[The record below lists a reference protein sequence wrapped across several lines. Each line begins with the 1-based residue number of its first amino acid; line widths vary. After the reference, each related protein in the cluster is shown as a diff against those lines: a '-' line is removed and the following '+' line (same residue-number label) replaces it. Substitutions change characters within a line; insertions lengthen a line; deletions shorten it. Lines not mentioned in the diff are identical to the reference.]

1 MFAHAQSLITGA
13 LAFEISIEREN
24 IVSKIYLFG
33 GIGCGENIFGRM
45 SWPEGYDVRFVGWK
59 EPLPGEDFSGYCAR
73 IVRGEEFTEHDI
85 LFGVSLGGIAALEI
99 AAACPNI
106 KTVVLVSSAADV
118 SEYSP
123 LLRFFARYVPAWAV
137 PLRLL
142 EYDRVK
148 SFLVT
153 GSADRKY
160 ALRSAGFFVPLGKRY
175 YRMALEAVKNHDGTL
190 YGKIAAAGC
199 RVLRIHGSGDALFP
213 VVSRG
218 ENVRTVKNGT
228 HLMVYMKAREV
239 SSALKDIL
247 EAQGTVIP

>member
-1 MFAHAQSLITGA
+1 
-13 LAFEISIEREN
+13 
-24 IVSKIYLFG
+24 
-33 GIGCGENIFGRM
+33 M

-99 AAACPNI
+99 AASCPCI
-106 KTVVLVSSAADV
+106 KTVVLVSSAADT

-123 LLRFFARYVPAWAV
+123 LLRFFAKYVPAWAV
-137 PLRLL
+137 PFHLL
-142 EYDRVK
+142 ENDRIK

-153 GSADRKY
+153 GSTDRKY

-175 YRMALEAVKNHDGTL
+175 YRMALEAVKKHDGTF
-190 YGKIAAAGC
+190 YEKVTAAGC
-199 RVLRIHGSGDALFP
+199 RVLRIHGSDDALFP
-213 VVSRG
+213 AVSQG

-228 HLMVYMKAREV
+228 HLMIYMKAREV

-247 EAQGTVIP
+247 TAEGTVIP